1 MDTKT
6 QLKNVANM
14 RIVRYQY
21 LPEFAKHVGLGEE
34 NVTDT
39 GVIAQEV
46 QNLIPEAVQEAGDIV
61 LPGGQHIEN
70 FLVVNKV
77 RV

>member
-1 MDTKT
+1 
-6 QLKNVANM
+6 M

-21 LPEFAKHVGLGEE
+21 LPEFARHIGLTEE
-34 NVTDT
+34 NATST

-46 QNLIPEAVQEAGDIV
+46 QTLIPDAVQEAGDIV
-61 LPGGQHIEN
+61 LPNGQHIEN

-77 RV
+77 